1 MRSPV
6 RFTAIVCVAAAAA
19 WWWPHRSLRQHLT
32 ESEMARIDQQAVHQ
46 QTTAHLRTALE
57 ETTARLHAA
66 LILTDAT
73 DVINRAQARE
83 EY

>member
-6 RFTAIVCVAAAAA
+6 RLAAIVCAAAAAA
-19 WWWPHRSLRQHLT
+19 WWWQHRALRQSLT
-32 ESEMARIDQQAVHQ
+32 ESEMARIDERAVHQ
-46 QTTAHLRTALE
+46 QTTAFLRTALE

-66 LILTDAT
+66 LVLTDAT